1 MPGACQP
8 TSCLRRQPESFR
20 PFQKILHH
28 KDLTLRSPVWM
39 LAYALALVLLGA
51 TYAALVFLGSEAAL
65 IFALMALV
73 AVVTA
78 VVLVLKR

>member
-1 MPGACQP
+1 M
-8 TSCLRRQPESFR
+8 LR
-20 PFQKILHH
+20 H
-28 KDLTLRSPVWM
+28 KDLMLRSPAWM
-39 LAYALALVLLGA
+39 LAYAVALVFLGA

>member
-1 MPGACQP
+1 M
-8 TSCLRRQPESFR
+8 
-20 PFQKILHH
+20 
-28 KDLTLRSPVWM
+28 RSPVWM
-39 LAYALALVLLGA
+39 LAYAVALVLLGV

>member
-1 MPGACQP
+1 M
-8 TSCLRRQPESFR
+8 
-20 PFQKILHH
+20 
-28 KDLTLRSPVWM
+28 RSPVWM
-39 LAYALALVLLGA
+39 LAYAVTLVLLGA

>member
-1 MPGACQP
+1 
-8 TSCLRRQPESFR
+8 
-20 PFQKILHH
+20 
-28 KDLTLRSPVWM
+28 M
-39 LAYALALVLLGA
+39 LAYAVALVLLGT
-51 TYAALVFLGSEAAL
+51 TYAALVFMGPEAAL

>member
-1 MPGACQP
+1 MLKSEGLKGPSVLKSG
-8 TSCLRRQPESFR
+8 SRRLER
-20 PFQKILHH
+20 AEM
-28 KDLTLRSPVWM
+28 RSPVWM
-39 LAYALALVLLGA
+39 LAYAVALVLLGA
-51 TYAALVFLGSEAAL
+51 TYAALVFLGSKAAL